1 MTSYRHDEVVPYDDS
16 RLSKTEQV
24 ASMFDDIA
32 SRYDFLNRFLSGG
45 IDLWW
50 RKKAIRE
57 LKGFA
62 GGHLLDV
69 ATGTGDMALMTYR
82 RLAPRE
88 ITGIDISEGMLE
100 LGRRKIERQG
110 LNDHIHLSVGD
121 SERIPFPDDHFDAAT
136 VAFGVRNFE
145 DLDQGL
151 SEIRRV
157 LRPGGKLVVLEFSQP
172 KGLTGKFYRWYMR
185 RVCPL
190 LVSLFSRNRKAYVYL
205 GDSIQAFPEGE
216 RFVAALNKVGYR
228 QTWARAMTFG
238 ICSIY
243 TGVK

>member
-1 MTSYRHDEVVPYDDS
+1 MTSYRHDRVVPYDDS

-45 IDLWW
+45 VDLWW

-57 LKGFA
+57 LKGRA
-62 GGHLLDV
+62 NGHILDV
-69 ATGTGDMALMTYR
+69 ATGTGDMAIMTYR
-82 RLAPRE
+82 RLAPGR

-100 LGRRKIERQG
+100 LGRRKIARQG
-110 LNDHIHLSVGD
+110 LADHITLSVGD
-121 SERIPFPDDHFDAAT
+121 SGRIPFPDDQFDAVT

-145 DLDQGL
+145 YLEQGL

-172 KGLTGKFYRWYMR
+172 SGLTGKLYCGYMR

-190 LVSLFSRNRKAYVYL
+190 LVSLFSRNTKAYTYL
-205 GDSIQAFPEGE
+205 GDSIQAFPEGD
-216 RFVAALNKVGYR
+216 RFTAVLDKVGYR
-228 QTWARAMTFG
+228 DTSAKAMTLG

>member
-1 MTSYRHDEVVPYDDS
+1 MTSYRHDRVVPYDDS
-16 RLSKTEQV
+16 RLSKTAQV

-57 LKGFA
+57 LRGCA
-62 GGHLLDV
+62 RGHFLDV
-69 ATGTGDMALMTYR
+69 ATGTGDMAVMTYR
-82 RLAPRE
+82 RLAPRQ

-100 LGRRKIERQG
+100 LGRRKIERQQLTG
-110 LNDHIHLSVGD
+110 HITLSPGD
-121 SERIPFPDDHFDAAT
+121 SGHIPFPDDSFDAAT

-145 DLDQGL
+145 YLDQGL
-151 SEIRRV
+151 AEIRRV

-172 KGLTGKFYRWYMR
+172 KGLTGKLYRWYMR
-185 RVCPL
+185 RICPL
-190 LVSLFSRNRKAYVYL
+190 LVSLVSRNRKAYLYL
-205 GDSIQAFPEGE
+205 GDSIQAFPEGD
-216 RFVAALNKVGYR
+216 RFVSVLDKVGFR
-228 QTWARAMTFG
+228 ETRARAMTFG

-243 TGVK
+243 IGLK